1 MKLLTS
7 TALALLVAQNVPP
20 LPQQS
25 QAPMASI
32 EGIVLRA
39 DNGDAI
45 AKAQVTLT
53 RQLAPPTAG
62 QNPAAPITPPP
73 PIPPVTTDASGKFS
87 FKDLEAGTYR
97 LFASKN
103 GFVRFDYGARTTGG
117 TGAQFNLAAGQTMKD
132 IAFRLVNTGVVSGR
146 VRTASGEP
154 GAALN
159 IQLMKSTYNTQGQR
173 TFQSVSSGRTD
184 DRGDYR
190 LFWVTPGRYYVSTGG
205 NSLTTLTS
213 TDGSTILFLSSG
225 GDLTSANAATV
236 YYPGTT
242 DPLRAITIDVDPGG
256 EVSGIDMVLPDQQV
270 FRVRG
275 RLVDTSTGVPPR
287 TASITL
293 VPRDPSFSGL
303 SGGIPPNYN
312 GSTGTF
318 DMRNVPPGAYWLRAQ
333 ATDSTANA
341 VITPNAVGR
350 TVSEALSMATSPRT
364 AAQKA
369 LDITGDMED
378 LVLELG
384 VGFTVNG
391 IVRVEGNALPTS
403 NGPRVALRPTNPN
416 GLTSPLLP
424 LNADGTFSL
433 TNVMPGEYRA
443 QVLGMPVDYYV
454 KEARVEQTDVLNAPW
469 VINEPVRGNLNIVVS
484 SAAGQIDGTLTDK
497 TSQPVSA
504 LQTVLIPDEHR
515 DRPELFRSAVT
526 DKSGKFT
533 FRGVTP
539 GNYKIFAW
547 ESLEPNAYYDP
558 QILRQYEDQGHQIR
572 VLESDKKTVDVKM
585 IPAKQ

>member
-7 TALALLVAQNVPP
+7 TALALLAVQNIPP

-25 QAPMASI
+25 QVPMGSI

-45 AKAQVTLT
+45 AKAQITLS
-53 RQLAPPTAG
+53 RQIAPPAPG
-62 QNPAAPITPPP
+62 QNPLTPITPPP
-73 PIPPVTTDASGKFS
+73 PIPPEMTDASGKFL
-87 FKDLEAGTYR
+87 FKDLEPGTYR
-97 LFASKN
+97 LYATKN

-117 TGAQFNLAAGQTMKD
+117 TGAQFNLAAGQSMKD

-146 VRTASGEP
+146 VRTSSGEP

-159 IQLMKSTYNTQGQR
+159 IQLMKSAYNVQGQR
-173 TFQSVSSGRTD
+173 TFQSVSSGRSD

-190 LFWVTPGRYYVSTGG
+190 LFWITPGRYYVSIGG
-205 NSLTTLTS
+205 NSLTALTS
-213 TDGSTILFLSSG
+213 SDGGTILFLSSG
-225 GDLTSANAATV
+225 GDAASANVATV

-242 DPLRAITIDVDPGG
+242 DPLRAVTIEVGPGG
-256 EVSGIDMVLPDQQV
+256 EVPGIDVVLPDQQV

-275 RLVDTSTGVPPR
+275 RLADASTGLPPR
-287 TASITL
+287 SASISL

-303 SGGIPPNYN
+303 SGAIPPNYN

-333 ATDSTANA
+333 ATDSTATA

-350 TVSEALSMATSPRT
+350 TVSEALSMATSART
-364 AAQKA
+364 AAQKS
-369 LDITGDMED
+369 LDITGDMEG
-378 LVLELG
+378 LLLELG
-384 VGFTVNG
+384 PGFSING
-391 IVRVEGNALPTS
+391 IVRVEGTALPTS

-416 GLTSPLLP
+416 GLTSSLLP
-424 LNADGTFSL
+424 LNADGTFTL

-443 QVLGMPVDYYV
+443 QVLGMGVEYYV
-454 KEARVEQTDVLNAPW
+454 KEARIEQTDVLNAPL
-469 VINEPVRGNLNIVVS
+469 VITEPVRGNLEIVVS
-484 SAAGQIDGTLTDK
+484 SAAGQIDGTLSDK
-497 TSQPVSA
+497 GSQPVSA

-515 DRPELFRSAVT
+515 DRTDLFKTAVT

-539 GNYKIFAW
+539 GSYKIFAW
-547 ESLEPNAYYDP
+547 ESLEPNAFYDP
-558 QILRQYEDQGHQIR
+558 QILSQYEDQGKQVR
-572 VLESDKKTVDVKM
+572 VLEGGKTTAEVKM
-585 IPAKQ
+585 IPTKQ

>member
-7 TALALLVAQNVPP
+7 TALALLLVQNIPP

-25 QAPMASI
+25 QVPMASI

-39 DNGDAI
+39 DNGDTI
-45 AKAQVTLT
+45 SKAQVTLS
-53 RQLAPPTAG
+53 RQIAPPVPG
-62 QNPAAPITPPP
+62 QNPATPITPPP
-73 PIPPVTTDASGKFS
+73 QIPPVMTDASGKFL
-87 FKDLEAGTYR
+87 FKDLEPGTYR
-97 LFASKN
+97 LSATKN

-117 TGAQFNLAAGQTMKD
+117 TGAQFNLAAGQSMKD
-132 IAFRLVNTGVVSGR
+132 ISFRLVNTGVVSGR
-146 VRTASGEP
+146 VRTSSGEP

-159 IQLMKSTYNTQGQR
+159 IQLMKSAYNVQGQR

-190 LFWVTPGRYYVSTGG
+190 LFWVTPGRYYVAIGG

-213 TDGSTILFLSSG
+213 SDGGTILFLSSG
-225 GDLTSANAATV
+225 GDAASTNVATV

-242 DPLRAITIDVDPGG
+242 DPLRAATIEVGPGG
-256 EVSGIDMVLPDQQV
+256 EVPGIDFVLPDQQV

-275 RLVDTSTGVPPR
+275 RLADTSTGLPPR
-287 TASITL
+287 SASISL
-293 VPRDPSFSGL
+293 VPRDTSFSGL
-303 SGGIPPNYN
+303 SGNIPPNYN
-312 GSTGTF
+312 ASTGTF

-333 ATDSTANA
+333 ATDSTATA

-350 TVSEALSMATSPRT
+350 TVSEALSMATSART
-364 AAQKA
+364 AAQKS
-369 LDITGDMED
+369 LDITGDMEG
-378 LVLELG
+378 LLLELG
-384 VGFTVNG
+384 PGFSING
-391 IVRVEGNALPTS
+391 SVRVEGTALPTS
-403 NGPRVALRPTNPN
+403 NGPRVALRPTNSN
-416 GLTSPLLP
+416 GLVSPLLP
-424 LNADGTFSL
+424 LNADGTFTL

-443 QVLGMPVDYYV
+443 QVLGMPVEYYV
-454 KEARVEQTDVLNAPW
+454 KEARIEQTDVLNAPL
-469 VINEPVRGNLNIVVS
+469 VITEPVRGNLEIVVS

-497 TSQPVSA
+497 GFQPVSA

-515 DRPELFRSAVT
+515 DRSDLFKSAVT
-526 DKSGKFT
+526 DQSGKFT

-547 ESLEPNAYYDP
+547 ESLEPNAFYDP
-558 QILRQYEDQGHQIR
+558 QILRQYEDQGKQVR
-572 VLESDKKTVDVKM
+572 VLEGGKTTTEVKM